1 MVVRSRRVVLL
12 LGLAAGA
19 DALPDPAAG
28 RAAAEARLLAP
39 AAGPKRHVLPQPSP
53 SPLPLPNLYPSWD
66 TPDPYS
72 KPNGSVPKSQL
83 LPDIDC
89 IRYIAINGSSSQAPF
104 EAQMKAL
111 GLWDR
116 ITVQTEHLDPEGKTQ
131 GAFLS
136 HQRAWAAA
144 LGCTRDLQ
152 DAADLEFLGEQVVQL
167 LSFYAQKQHKFI

>member
-1 MVVRSRRVVLL
+1 
-12 LGLAAGA
+12 
-19 DALPDPAAG
+19 
-28 RAAAEARLLAP
+28 
-39 AAGPKRHVLPQPSP
+39 
-53 SPLPLPNLYPSWD
+53 
-66 TPDPYS
+66 
-72 KPNGSVPKSQL
+72 VPKGQL
-83 LPDIDC
+83 LPDVDC

-144 LGCTRDLQ
+144 LVGGCNNLMV
-152 DAADLEFLGEQVVQL
+152 LEEDVF
-167 LSFYAQKQHKFI
+167 F